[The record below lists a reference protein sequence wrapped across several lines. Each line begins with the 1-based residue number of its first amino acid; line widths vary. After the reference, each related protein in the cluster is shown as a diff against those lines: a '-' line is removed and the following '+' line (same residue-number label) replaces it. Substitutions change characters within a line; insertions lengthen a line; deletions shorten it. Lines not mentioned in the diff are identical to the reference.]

1 MHRERERERER
12 EAIVSKD
19 GLNLSLFLSRRPT
32 EGEEGVKIWPRHWAP
47 PKKATSVETALCF
60 CSPAA
65 RGGREGRRV
74 GSGSCAHRERGR
86 LCSTPLP
93 ILAGLVKGLDEKNE
107 KRSKREK
114 SWAKPTLHPPIICS
128 AMSLYA
134 ILLLH
139 AVHKPPYYYARYVRD
154 KNSRICLNMCVTGT
168 KP

>member
-74 GSGSCAHRERGR
+74 GSGSCAYRERGR
-86 LCSTPLP
+86 VCSTPLP
-93 ILAGLVKGLDEKNE
+93 ILAGMAKGRQNSNWMRITRNGRNGKKAGRNL
-107 KRSKREK
+107 
-114 SWAKPTLHPPIICS
+114 LC
-128 AMSLYA
+128 
-134 ILLLH
+134 ILLLS
-139 AVHKPPYYYARYVRD
+139 VVQCLFMPFFYYMQYINLHITMHD
-154 KNSRICLNMCVTGT
+154 MLET
-168 KP
+168 KIVAFA